1 VLILDTSGLLA
12 ALDDDQRSHA
22 APKQVVANYD
32 GLLLLSPF
40 VLAELD
46 YILTTRVG
54 WVAECALL
62 GEVGRGTYRL
72 EPFSEDDVAEAMGV
86 IERHADLG
94 IGLADASNVVLA
106 NRHGTLDIL
115 TLDERH
121 FRYCGGPRTARS
133 DFCRPTR
140 ASVSEPVILA
150 PSRTRIV
157 WR

>member
-1 VLILDTSGLLA
+1 MLILDTSGLLA

-40 VLAELD
+40 ILAKLD
-46 YILTTRVG
+46 YLLATRVG

-106 NRHGTLDIL
+106 NHHGTLDIL

-121 FRYCGGPRTARS
+121 FRVLRGPQG
-133 DFCRPTR
+133 RPFR
-140 ASVSEPVILA
+140 LLPGDAD
-150 PSRTRIV
+150 
-157 WR
+157 